1 VHAALWI
8 VVLVATV
15 TAVTALARRGPV
27 PAPLVLTVVGLVA
40 SYIPGIPE
48 VELSP
53 ELVLVGFL
61 PPLLYA
67 AALNTSL
74 VDFRRNRRPIAL
86 LSVGLVVAT
95 TLVVGLVTWWLL
107 PVDPSIAFALGAV
120 VAPPDAVAATAV
132 ARRIGMPRRMVTI
145 LQGESL
151 VNDATALVALR
162 TALVAAAGTV
172 SVFQVGLE
180 FVYVALGGLAV
191 GLGTALV
198 TGKLR
203 RHIDDEITDTAVS
216 IVTPFIA
223 YLIAERIE
231 ASGVL
236 AVVVTGLILG
246 HKSHLLQSAS
256 SRIFERTNWASIEFL
271 LENTIFLLI
280 GLQVSSILAAAGDS
294 SLGTERIVVA
304 CLAVTA
310 TVMIVRPL
318 WVFPATYLP
327 RMIPSIR
334 AVDPPPPWTFPAAIS
349 WAGMRGAVTLAAAFI
364 LPEDTPF
371 REVLVLIA
379 LSVVGATLLIQGL
392 TLPWVLRRLGLSGPD
407 PAEDAL
413 QAASVSQRAASA
425 GLARLDEVV
434 TPEDADYVIER
445 VRRRSA
451 ERAQAMWERLG
462 GMDETPTQ
470 AYARLRIAMIEAE
483 RSELIRLRNEG
494 VVPDDVLRRV
504 IGSIDVEE
512 TVLDLS
518 TSWTSPDRDEALR
531 PPVGKGKCLHL
542 DQCPPTPKPR
552 TPDGC
557 EECLRDGLVWVHLRL
572 CLECGHVGCCDSSVG
587 KHADA
592 HHAETGHP
600 VMRSFEPGE
609 AWRWCYVDEVLG

>member
-1 VHAALWI
+1 MHAALWI

-27 PAPLVLTVVGLVA
+27 PAPFLLTVVGLVA
-40 SYIPGIPE
+40 SYLPGVPE

-53 ELVLVGFL
+53 EVVLVGFL

-86 LSVGLVVAT
+86 LSVGLVIAT
-95 TLVVGLVTWWLL
+95 TLTVGLVAWWLL
-107 PVDPSIAFALGAV
+107 PIEPSIAFALGAV
-120 VAPPDAVAATAV
+120 VAPPDAVAASAV
-132 ARRIGMPRRMVTI
+132 ARRVGMPRRMVTI

-172 SVFQVGLE
+172 SAFEVGMD
-180 FVYVALGGLAV
+180 FVYTAAGGVAV
-191 GLGTALV
+191 GLGVALV

-203 RHIDDEITDTAVS
+203 RRIDDEITDTAVS
-216 IVTPFIA
+216 LVTPFIA
-223 YLIAERIE
+223 YLIAERIDS
-231 ASGVL
+231 SGVL

-271 LENTIFLLI
+271 LENAVFLLI
-280 GLQVSSILAAAGDS
+280 GLQVRSILEAAGNS
-294 SLGTERIVVA
+294 SLGTQKIVVA

-310 TVMIVRPL
+310 TVMLIRPI

-327 RMIPSIR
+327 RLIPSIR
-334 AVDPPPPWTFPAAIS
+334 AVDPNPPWTVPAAIS

-364 LPEDTPF
+364 IPEDTPL

-379 LSVVGATLLIQGL
+379 LSVVGATLLVQGL

-425 GLARLDEVV
+425 GLRRLDEIQSS
-434 TPEDADYVIER
+434 EDSDYVIER
-445 VRRRSA
+445 VRRRSS

-462 GMDETPTQ
+462 GDDETPSQ
-470 AYARLRIAMIEAE
+470 AYARLRIAMIDAE
-483 RSELIRLRNEG
+483 RAELIRLRNEG
-494 VVPDDVLRRV
+494 LVPDDVMRRV

-512 TVLDLS
+512 TVLDLG
-518 TSWTSPDRDEALR
+518 TSWSAADREEALR
-531 PPVGKGKCLHL
+531 PAIGTGKCEHL
-542 DQCPPTPKPR
+542 DQCGPTPTPR
-552 TPDGC
+552 TPEGC
-557 EECLRDGLVWVHLRL
+557 EECLRDGLEWVHLRL
-572 CLECGHVGCCDSSVG
+572 CLTCGHVGCCDSSVG
-587 KHADA
+587 EHADE
-592 HHAETGHP
+592 HYAETGHP

-609 AWRWCYVDEVLG
+609 AWRWCYVDELLG